1 MLRLSKFTPRRLTTS
16 WYLPG
21 KHHGIGKRYLASYS
35 LSVIPYQLGTRRP
48 RPNMSASVTPAVTE
62 ARARLL
68 SHFGRYQ
75 NDQSTGWS
83 ALWDEGD
90 FLPWDKGFPNPA
102 LHDVLARR
110 HDLIGPP
117 ISSDEDN
124 TQNQPRRKTALVPG
138 CGRGVDVL
146 LLASF
151 GYDAYGLEVSESAVR
166 ASERYY
172 QDHSNDEEY
181 AIKDQK
187 IGRGGITFLIG
198 DFFQPSSTWHQASSE
213 SQIQV
218 PDTFDLIYDY
228 TFFSALPPSLRPKW
242 SAGVSSLLSPSPIGN
257 LICVE
262 FPTYKDAQSGGPPY
276 ASPSKAYMEY
286 LSHPGEEIPL
296 GKDGHVLGNPLRE
309 VSKGGLERV
318 AHWKPERT
326 HQVGM
331 DEQGNVRDMV
341 SIWRKT
347 GSNRE

>member
-1 MLRLSKFTPRRLTTS
+1 MSRISKLTSPGLTNTRHLFGKPRH
-16 WYLPG
+16 P
-21 KHHGIGKRYLASYS
+21 GKRYVASS
-35 LSVIPYQLGTRRP
+35 SPSVLPHQISIRRP
-48 RPNMSASVTPAVTE
+48 QPNMSSSVTPAVTE

-75 NDQSTGWS
+75 NDESTGWS

-102 LHDVLARR
+102 LHDVLAQRR
-110 HDLIGPP
+110 DLIGPP
-117 ISSDEDN
+117 IFSDEDN

-151 GYDAYGLEVSESAVR
+151 GYDAYGLEISESAVKAAEKYR
-166 ASERYY
+166 
-172 QDHSNDEEY
+172 QGHSNDEEY
-181 AIKDQK
+181 APKDQK
-187 IGRGGITFLIG
+187 IGQGNINFVIG
-198 DFFQPSSTWHQASSE
+198 NFFQPPSTWHQVSSE

-218 PDTFDLIYDY
+218 PDTFDLVYDY

-242 SAGVSSLLSPSPIGN
+242 STSLSSLLSPSPIGN

-262 FPTYKDAQSGGPPY
+262 FPTYKDAQSGGPPW

-286 LSHPGEEIPL
+286 LSHPGEDIPL
-296 GKDGHVLGNPLRE
+296 GKDGHVLSNPLRE
-309 VSKGGLERV
+309 TNKGGLERV
-318 AHWKPERT
+318 AHWRPERT
-326 HQVGM
+326 HQIGL